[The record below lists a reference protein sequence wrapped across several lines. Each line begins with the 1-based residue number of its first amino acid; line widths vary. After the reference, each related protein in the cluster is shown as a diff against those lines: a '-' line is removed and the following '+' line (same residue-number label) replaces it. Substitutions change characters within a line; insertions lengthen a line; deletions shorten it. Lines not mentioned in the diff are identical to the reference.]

1 MSKNTQY
8 TVRYDEDGNIILSLR
23 EPLVARLGACPACPS
38 EAPACPAGR
47 ERRRESDRRG
57 PREKSDE
64 ESFVAREMRSIPQ
77 ELQHVPSE
85 VRHQRFPRSI
95 LFISKIRNGTP
106 HVRIAKDSLHFVG
119 TFTSVF
125 LVLFL
130 TLNFASYKQVFHA
143 SLLPDTN
150 LHRQKALEAVTSL
163 RRASTSFIPSESRGA
178 QHDVYRNHLLA
189 VPALPRAGGEINIL
203 AFLPDV
209 APPDNRIILPSL
221 GKNLPIV
228 EAPDDALLR
237 GDFGMF
243 DDDVQNALK
252 FGAVHYPGTA
262 EPGQIGN
269 VFITAH
275 SSNYPWVKSD
285 YNAAF
290 ALLPKLKVGDEYSV
304 FYKGDLHKYRVTETF
319 EVSPRDVSVLA
330 QPKDRYMSTL
340 MTCVPVGTTLKRFI
354 VRGEEVDLVSGEPLQ
369 VVHGYEAQ
377 IEG

>member
-8 TVRYDEDGNIILSLR
+8 IVRYDEAGNIVLSFR
-23 EPLVARLGACPACPS
+23 ESPVVARLS
-38 EAPACPAGR
+38 E
-47 ERRRESDRRG
+47 
-57 PREKSDE
+57 PREKCVE
-64 ESFVAREMRSIPQ
+64 EAFVTRAVHIPE
-77 ELQHVPSE
+77 ELHHIPSE
-85 VRHQRFPRSI
+85 VRHSKFPRTVF
-95 LFISKIRNGTP
+95 FIRKFQKGTP
-106 HVRIAKDSLHFVG
+106 RMRFAKDSVHFVG
-119 TFTSVF
+119 TFTAVF

-130 TLNFASYKQVFHA
+130 ALNFASYKQVFHA
-143 SLLPDTN
+143 ALLPDANNVEERALNLITN
-150 LHRQKALEAVTSL
+150 PLLKNQ
-163 RRASTSFIPSESRGA
+163 
-178 QHDVYRNHLLA
+178 LLA
-189 VPALPRAGGEINIL
+189 VPALPRAGNEANIL
-203 AFLPDV
+203 AFLPNV
-209 APPDNRIILPSL
+209 APPDNRIILPTL

-275 SSNYPWVKSD
+275 SSNYPWIKSN

-290 ALLPKLKVGDEYSV
+290 ALLPKLKVGDEYSI
-304 FYKGDLHKYRVTETF
+304 FYKGNLHKYRVTETF

-330 QPKDRYMSTL
+330 QPKDTYMSTL
-340 MTCVPVGTTLKRFI
+340 MTCVPVGTTLKRLI
-354 VRGEEVDLVSGEPLQ
+354 VRGEEVDLNSGEPLQ

-377 IEG
+377 VEG